1 MKQHVQMS
9 VEVSYLHAN
18 KTRSDIS
25 QWKQW
30 IIRQLFA
37 KDENDGD
44 LRWVSDA
51 LAVNTAGLSIAY
63 SLFTFPPLLLINI
76 LNCIV
81 FLVVSILSLRPGS
94 PLNHL

>member
-18 KTRSDIS
+18 KMRSDLS

-30 IIRQLFA
+30 IIWQLVA
-37 KDENDGD
+37 KDENGGD

-63 SLFTFPPLLLINI
+63 SVFTSTPLLLINI
-76 LNCIV
+76 LNYIV
-81 FLVVSILSLRPGS
+81 FLIVSGLSLRPGP